1 MIINQVALRGIFTG
15 FKTIFAKAFS
25 NSQTLWDKV
34 ATKVPSE
41 TGEESYKWLGMI
53 PRMREWIGERQ
64 VKNLEASDYTIKN
77 KSFEATVSVPKED
90 IEDDK
95 IGVYTPIVESLGQ
108 SAATHPDEL
117 VFELLKDG
125 FVNPCYDKKAF
136 FATDHKVGKKNV
148 SNKGTAK
155 LTLESYIAARS
166 AIMSVTD
173 ENGKPLKIIPDLLVI
188 PPALEAKAREILL
201 ADQINGTTNTMKGTA
216 QPLVVPDLAGADE
229 AWYLLCTT
237 LPIRPLIYQ
246 ERKPPVFVSK
256 TQETDDNVFWEKAYV
271 YGADYRG
278 NAGYG
283 FWQMAYG
290 SDGSANA

>member
-1 MIINQVALRGIFTG
+1 MIINQQALRGIFTG
-15 FKTIFAKAFS
+15 FKTIFAKAFD
-25 NSQTLWDKV
+25 NSQILYDKV

-53 PRMREWIGERQ
+53 PRLREWIGERQ
-64 VKNLEASDYTIKN
+64 IKNLEASDYTIKN
-77 KSFEATVSVPKED
+77 KPFEVTVGVPRED

-95 IGVYTPIVESLGQ
+95 IGIYAPMIQSMGQ

-117 VFELLKDG
+117 VFELLKNG
-125 FVNPCYDKKAF
+125 FSNKCYDGKAF
-136 FATDHKVGKKNV
+136 FATDHKVGKKSI

-155 LTLESYIAARS
+155 LTLESYTAARA
-166 AIMSVTD
+166 AIMSLTD
-173 ENGKPLKIIPDLLVI
+173 DDGKPLKIIPDTLVV

-201 ADQINGTTNTMKGTA
+201 ADQISGTTNTMKGTA
-216 QPLVVPDLAGADE
+216 QPLPVTDLAGADE
-229 AWYLLCTT
+229 AWYLLCTS
-237 LPIRPLIYQ
+237 LPIKPLIYQ
-246 ERKPPVFVSK
+246 ERKAPTFVAK
-256 TQETDDNVFWEKAYV
+256 NQESDDNMFFDKQAI
-271 YGADYRG
+271 YGVDSRG